1 MLMKNNY
8 YLNCKKVDT
17 AIRRAKNMLV
27 EYAKKHGIYECFGQK
42 QVMEIK
48 DKFVVLNDYSKEMN
62 MIRTKIDNF
71 DDWCSHYFIS
81 KI

>member
-1 MLMKNNY
+1 MKNNY

-62 MIRTKIDNF
+62 MIRMIALGRF
-71 DDWCSHYFIS
+71 LELSFLLFELHG
-81 KI
+81 